1 MRSPSRWWRPAGPER
16 ILLQAG
22 CWGLVAALALLP
34 GTGHVGGL
42 VAIAALL
49 LGVVYLFYR
58 PLVLTVFDPDFA
70 RSVGIRTGVV
80 DYALLGALS
89 VAVVV
94 SIQAVGVVLVS
105 AMLIIPPSAAL
116 FVSKRMHRVVIT
128 AGIIGAVSGF
138 VGSFLSFIYEG
149 VATGPSMVLAA
160 TAIFAACLLFGP
172 RGLLFRGTGR
182 PRGGAEAT
190 RQSTAPESD
199 PLPSS
204 TV

>member
-1 MRSPSRWWRPAGPER
+1 
-16 ILLQAG
+16 
-22 CWGLVAALALLP
+22 
-34 GTGHVGGL
+34 
-42 VAIAALL
+42 
-49 LGVVYLFYR
+49 
-58 PLVLTVFDPDFA
+58 LVLTVFDPDFA

-116 FVSKRMHRVVIT
+116 FVSKRMHRVVLT
-128 AGIIGAVSGF
+128 SGIIGAVSGF
-138 VGSFLSFIYEG
+138 VGSFFSFIYEG

-160 TAIFAACLLFGP
+160 TAIFVVCLLFGP
-172 RGLLFRGTGR
+172 RGLLFRGAGR
-182 PRGGAEAT
+182 RSGGDDET
-190 RQSTAPESD
+190 MQSTTPESD
-199 PLPSS
+199 PVAGS